1 LWVSAKIANWKD
13 RKNST
18 PPQDWGLDMKSG
30 LWNQGYGITD
40 RLAIQRLEIQDLNSE
55 DGILA

>member
-1 LWVSAKIANWKD
+1 
-13 RKNST
+13 
-18 PPQDWGLDMKSG
+18 MKSG